1 MGLHRVRKGLDLPIQ
16 GKPDSAVH
24 EAPEAL
30 RVAILGQDF
39 HGMKPKPLGAV
50 GDEVKRGQPVFEDR
64 KTEGVVHTA
73 PAGGKVV
80 AVHRGAK
87 RVFLS
92 LVIEVDGEEAHQA
105 FSSHSAATQSPSRET
120 VSALLQESG
129 MWTAFRTRPYSR
141 VPAIGTAPH
150 SIFVTAMDTHPLAA
164 NPEDVLAGREDDFKA
179 GLEAIGHLTDGTTYL
194 CRAPSSKVGDGAS
207 GVQVEEFRGPHP
219 AGTVGYH
226 IHELDPVDR
235 NKTVWHIGYEDV
247 ARIGA
252 LLQTGQLDTTTVVAL
267 AGPGAKKPRLLR
279 TRLGADLDA
288 LLEDELETSSDASE
302 ESSARVISGSV
313 LHGQQ
318 AQGEALGFLGR
329 FHQQVSVLP
338 EGKQREF
345 LGWLSPTPRKY
356 SVLPFFF
363 SKLTKKFL
371 QFNTSTNGSKRAM
384 VPIGLYEK
392 VMPFDLMPTHLLRAL
407 AVGDLEWAEEL
418 GVLELDEED
427 LGLCTYVCPS
437 KADYGPM
444 LRDVLTQIQKDG

>member
-1 MGLHRVRKGLDLPIQ
+1 
-16 GKPDSAVH
+16 
-24 EAPEAL
+24 
-30 RVAILGQDF
+30 
-39 HGMKPKPLGAV
+39 MKPKLQVAV
-50 GDEVKRGQPVFEDR
+50 GDEVKLGQPLFEDR
-64 KTEGVVHTA
+64 KTAGVMHTA
-73 PAGGKVV
+73 PAAGKVV
-80 AVHRGAK
+80 AIHRGAK

-92 LVIEVDGEEAHQA
+92 VVIEVAQNEMHQA
-105 FSSHSAATQSPSRET
+105 FGSHGAAVSSPSRET
-120 VSALLQESG
+120 IAALLQESG
-129 MWTAFRTRPYSR
+129 LWTALRTRPYSR
-141 VPAIGTAPH
+141 VPAIGTVPR
-150 SIFVTAMDTHPLAA
+150 SIFVTAMDSHPLAA
-164 NPEDVLAGREDDFKA
+164 DPKDVLAGREEDFKA
-179 GLEAIGHLTDGTTYL
+179 GLGALGHLTDGTTFL
-194 CRAPSSKVGDGAS
+194 CRAPGSTLGDGVS

-252 LLQTGQLDTTTVVAL
+252 LLRTGQIDPTTVIAF

-288 LLEDELETSSDASE
+288 ILEGQFAADGEV
-302 ESSARVISGSV
+302 RVISGSV
-313 LHGQQ
+313 LNGQQ
-318 AQGEALGFLGR
+318 AQGEEIGYLGR
-329 FHQQVSVLP
+329 FHQQVSVLF
-338 EGKQREF
+338 EGKEREL
-345 LGWLSPTPRKY
+345 LGWVSPAVKKH
-356 SVLPFFF
+356 SILPLFF
-363 SKLTKKFL
+363 SNLTKKFN
-371 QFNTSTNGSKRAM
+371 FSTSTNGSKRAM

-444 LRDVLTQIQKDG
+444 LRDVLTRIQKDG